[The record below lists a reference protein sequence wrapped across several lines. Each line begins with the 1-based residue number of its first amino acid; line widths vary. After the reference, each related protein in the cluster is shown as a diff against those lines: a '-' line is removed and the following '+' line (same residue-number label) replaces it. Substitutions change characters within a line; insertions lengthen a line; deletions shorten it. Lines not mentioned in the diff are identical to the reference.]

1 MNYTI
6 IITVLVSSAVDKIYF
21 TAANENDLGNWTGTV
36 TVY

>member
-6 IITVLVSSAVDKIYF
+6 IIKVLVSSVVDKIYF
-21 TAANENDLGNWTGTV
+21 TVANENDLGNWTGTV